1 MNTIKQELESRIK
14 QNLKIIDILVE
25 ENERNRIMLKEIEDI
40 QMKGGNKNN
49 AINQR
54 RSKGL

>member
-25 ENERNRIMLKEIEDI
+25 ENERNRIMLKEIEEFENSRKTI
-40 QMKGGNKNN
+40 IKSN
-49 AINQR
+49 R
-54 RSKGL
+54 R